1 MAETKNNVNIES
13 YLPGGTG
20 DFLTDA
26 PDKINFVQ
34 QPAFK
39 FVLNKTPKLAFMCQR
54 VNLPGIG
61 VEDLTFATQRG
72 FVGVPIAG
80 SPQLDDFEISFAVE
94 EDLTN
99 WLELYNWIQTVTTV
113 DSQETYKTIN
123 NHYSQAELIILNS
136 AMKPNYRVSFENIF
150 PKTLSGIE
158 FDATVGTIETTQATA
173 TFAYTSYKVEKLKTP

>member
-1 MAETKNNVNIES
+1 MSKKKDVNIQS

-39 FVLNKTPKLAFMCQR
+39 FILNRTPKLSFMCQR

-61 VEDLTFATQRG
+61 VEELTFATQRG
-72 FVGVPIAG
+72 FQGIPIAG
-80 SPQLDDFEISFAVE
+80 AAQLDDFEISFAVE

-99 WLELYNWIQTVTTV
+99 WREIYDWIHSITTV
-113 DSQETYKTIN
+113 KDTKSYETIN

-173 TFAYTSYKVEKLKTP
+173 TFAYTSYEVEKLETP